1 MTVAFKFIK
10 KITNK
15 IFKINSDVVNSSDK
29 SDFLSKKERQ
39 KIKSSAS
46 FDTSKQKTTEENNLN
61 DKTTGKPFLVNIGID
76 FGTRYSKICVRGP
89 SDNKVS
95 ICSKNSD
102 KILDSLIPSI
112 LFIDSNGVLSLPTF
126 GTHEERKN
134 DDVGNFYLIKEF
146 AFKNFKESQKFINK
160 VSEVAENENHHPD
173 ISFGWGYCK
182 IKIFTH
188 AIKGLAE
195 SDFILAAKIDKIY

>member
-15 IFKINSDVVNSSDK
+15 IFKINSDVVIPQINLA
-29 SDFLSKKERQ
+29 FIQEERQ
-39 KIKSSAS
+39 KIKSRAG

-76 FGTRYSKICVRGP
+76 FGTRYSKICVRDP

-134 DDVGNFYLIKEF
+134 DDVGKISYLKMALVDQQFLEI
-146 AFKNFKESQKFINK
+146 NNVLDNQKKQTLHSVNTACYF
-160 VSEVAENENHHPD
+160 
-173 ISFGWGYCK
+173 
-182 IKIFTH
+182 
-188 AIKGLAE
+188 LAHLIGKKLG
-195 SDFILAAKIDKIY
+195 F